1 MAIITFLVCTLV
13 AVLSYT
19 QISSQRKILEMELN
33 ERIALMRTN
42 LIERGKGFTINLSQQ
57 IENDLAAF
65 NLSGVMETLKESTKI
80 NREIKYAVLM
90 NSLGVVFIDTH
101 RPDLAQVKL
110 TGVRDKRALDQNNIV
125 VITYLEGDES
135 VIEIVNPLQIST
147 EPWGVLRLVYTLRL
161 LENEI
166 AISREQIREETK
178 RMIYRSIL
186 TALIFLAA
194 CLLLVFILA
203 TRLSKPLIRLT
214 ESARKLSKGD
224 FSISSDIQIR
234 SRDEIGVLGAS
245 FFEMSKDLESS
256 YKKLEEYSNRYRA
269 LFEYSPT
276 SLWEEDFS
284 EVKIFIDGLRD
295 KGIQDFGAYFNDHPE
310 ELKSC
315 TDMIKI
321 LDVNKSTLRLYEADS
336 KEALTE
342 SLDKIL
348 GDKSND
354 ILKEQV
360 LTIAEGK
367 AFEIQCVNKT
377 LKGREITVLM
387 KASIPPGYEKTW
399 GKVLISVHDL
409 SERMRAVFLK
419 DMFGRYLSEEVTNT
433 LLENPDLVN
442 LGGEKRSVTI
452 MMSDLRGFTS
462 LAERLEPEQVV
473 QILNTYFEIMV
484 EVLLKYNGTIN
495 EIIGDALLVIFGAP
509 QKMPDRAERAIA
521 CAIEMQNAMVQVN
534 KENRLQGL
542 PEIEMGIGLNEDE
555 VIVGNI
561 GSSKRSKYGVVGS
574 GVNMTSRIESY
585 SVGGQILISD
595 SVRKKAG
602 EIIRIDEQRE
612 VIPKG
617 AEVPLKIYEVGG
629 IGAPYNLALEE
640 TDTFLA
646 TLGRKVPLLY
656 TTLDGKD
663 VGKDQLKGF
672 ITCLSRKDAEIELLE
687 SLKPLTNI
695 KINLGN
701 VPEELASR
709 AFYAKVIEPTG
720 KDPRR
725 YVVRFTSISPEIA
738 AYFQALRQYAARPS
752 PRKNSCVITTPW
764 ISPTYLRFSSG
775 YILPFEN

>member
-1 MAIITFLVCTLV
+1 MTEKGTKDKKMVKWSIRWKLMAIITVLVFTLV

-33 ERIALMRTN
+33 ERIALMRAN
-42 LIERGKGFTINLSQQ
+42 LVERGKSFIINLSQQ

-65 NLSGVMETLKESTKI
+65 NLSGVMQTLKESAESNK
-80 NREIKYAVLM
+80 EIKYAILM
-90 NSLGVVFIDTH
+90 DSSGVVFMDTH
-101 RPDLAQVKL
+101 RPDLIQTQL
-110 TGVRDKRALDQNNIV
+110 TGERDRRALDQSKV
-125 VITYLEGDES
+125 AVMTYREGDES
-135 VIEIVNPLQIST
+135 IIEIVNPLQIST
-147 EPWGVLRLVYTLRL
+147 DPWGALRLIYTLKL

-166 AISREQIREETK
+166 EISRKQIRQEIK

-186 TALIFLAA
+186 TSLLFLGA
-194 CLLLVFILA
+194 CLLLVFILS
-203 TRLSKPLIRLT
+203 TRFSKPLIRLT

-245 FFEMSKDLESS
+245 FIEMSKDLESS

-284 EVKIFIDGLRD
+284 EVKIYIDGLRD
-295 KGIQDFGAYFNDHPE
+295 KGIQDFKEYFNDHPE
-310 ELKSC
+310 ELKNC

-321 LDVNKSTLRLYEADS
+321 LDVNESTLKLYEADS
-336 KEALTE
+336 KEAMTKNLE
-342 SLDKIL
+342 KIL
-348 GDKSND
+348 TNKSHD

-367 AFEIQCVNKT
+367 AFEIQCINRT
-377 LKGREITVLM
+377 LTGREITVLM
-387 KASIPPGYEKTW
+387 KASIPPGYEKNW
-399 GKVLISVHDL
+399 AKVLISVHDL

-462 LAERLEPEQVV
+462 LAERMEPEQVV

-484 EVLLKYNGTIN
+484 EVLLKYNATIN

-521 CAIEMQNAMVQVN
+521 CAIEMQNAMVKVN
-534 KENRLQGL
+534 EENRLQGL

-561 GSSKRSKYGVVGS
+561 ESSKRSKYGVVGS

-595 SVRKKAG
+595 SVRKQAG
-602 EIIRIDEQRE
+602 EILRIDEQRE

-617 AEVPLKIYEVGG
+617 ADAPLKIYEVGG

-640 TDTFLA
+640 KDPSLVA
-646 TLGRKVPLLY
+646 LGRRVSLLY
-656 TTLDGKD
+656 IALDGKD
-663 VGKDQLKGF
+663 VGKDQLRGLVS
-672 ITCLSRKDAEIELLE
+672 CLSRKGAEIELEAPLE
-687 SLKPLTNI
+687 PLTNI
-695 KINLGN
+695 KMNLGD
-701 VPEELASR
+701 VPEELASKN
-709 AFYAKVIEPTG
+709 FYGKVMECTK
-720 KDPRR
+720 KDANR
-725 YVVRFTSISPEIA
+725 YIVRFTSASPEVA
-738 AYFQALRQYAARPS
+738 AYFQALRQYAA
-752 PRKNSCVITTPW
+752 KE
-764 ISPTYLRFSSG
+764 ISA
-775 YILPFEN
+775 ENV

>member
-1 MAIITFLVCTLV
+1 MTEKGTKDKKMVKWSIRWKLMAIITVLVFTLV

-33 ERIALMRTN
+33 ERIALMRAN
-42 LIERGKGFTINLSQQ
+42 LVERGKSFIINLSQQ

-65 NLSGVMETLKESTKI
+65 NLSGVMQTLKESAESNK
-80 NREIKYAVLM
+80 EIKYAILM
-90 NSLGVVFIDTH
+90 DSSGVVFMDTH
-101 RPDLAQVKL
+101 RPDLIQTQL
-110 TGVRDKRALDQNNIV
+110 TGERDRRALDQSKV
-125 VITYLEGDES
+125 AVMTYREGDES
-135 VIEIVNPLQIST
+135 IIEIVNPLQIST
-147 EPWGVLRLVYTLRL
+147 NPWGALRIIYTLKL

-166 AISREQIREETK
+166 EVSRKQIRQEIK

-186 TALIFLAA
+186 TSLLFLGA
-194 CLLLVFILA
+194 CLLLVFILS
-203 TRLSKPLIRLT
+203 TRFSKPLIRLT

-245 FFEMSKDLESS
+245 FIEMSKDLESS

-284 EVKIFIDGLRD
+284 EVKIYIDGLRD
-295 KGIQDFGAYFNDHPE
+295 KGIQDFKEYFNDHPE
-310 ELKSC
+310 ELKNC

-321 LDVNKSTLRLYEADS
+321 LDVNESTLKLYEADS
-336 KEALTE
+336 KEAMTKNLE
-342 SLDKIL
+342 KIL
-348 GDKSND
+348 TNKSHD

-367 AFEIQCVNKT
+367 AFEIQCINRT
-377 LKGREITVLM
+377 LTGREITVLM
-387 KASIPPGYEKTW
+387 KASIPPGYEKNW
-399 GKVLISVHDL
+399 AKVLISVHDL

-462 LAERLEPEQVV
+462 LAERMEPEQVV

-484 EVLLKYNGTIN
+484 EVLLKYNATIN

-521 CAIEMQNAMVQVN
+521 CAIEMQNAMVKVN
-534 KENRLQGL
+534 EENRLQGL

-561 GSSKRSKYGVVGS
+561 ESSKRSKYGVVGS

-595 SVRKKAG
+595 SVRKQAG
-602 EIIRIDEQRE
+602 EILRIDEQRE

-617 AEVPLKIYEVGG
+617 ADAPLKIYEVGG

-640 TDTFLA
+640 KDPSLVA
-646 TLGRKVPLLY
+646 LGRRVSLLY
-656 TTLDGKD
+656 IALDGKD
-663 VGKDQLKGF
+663 VGKDQLRGLVS
-672 ITCLSRKDAEIELLE
+672 CLSRKGAEIELEAPLE
-687 SLKPLTNI
+687 PLTNI
-695 KINLGN
+695 KMNLGD
-701 VPEELASR
+701 VPEELASKN
-709 AFYAKVIEPTG
+709 FYGKVMECTK
-720 KDPRR
+720 KDANR
-725 YVVRFTSISPEIA
+725 YIVRFTSASPEVA
-738 AYFQALRQYAARPS
+738 AYFQALRQYAA
-752 PRKNSCVITTPW
+752 KE
-764 ISPTYLRFSSG
+764 ISA
-775 YILPFEN
+775 ENV

>member
-1 MAIITFLVCTLV
+1 MAIITLLVFTLV

-33 ERIALMRTN
+33 ERIALMRAN
-42 LIERGKGFTINLSQQ
+42 LVERGKSFIINLSQQ

-65 NLSGVMETLKESTKI
+65 NLSGVMQTLKESAESNK
-80 NREIKYAVLM
+80 EIRYAILM
-90 NSLGVVFIDTH
+90 DSSGVVFMDTH
-101 RPDLAQVKL
+101 RPDLIQTQL
-110 TGVRDKRALDQNNIV
+110 TGERDRRALDQSKV
-125 VITYLEGDES
+125 TVMTYTEGDES
-135 VIEIVNPLQIST
+135 IIEIVNPLQIST
-147 EPWGVLRLVYTLRL
+147 DPWGALRLIYTLKL

-166 AISREQIREETK
+166 EISRKQIRQEIK

-186 TALIFLAA
+186 TSLVFLGA
-194 CLLLVFILA
+194 CLLFVFILS
-203 TRLSKPLIRLT
+203 TRFSKPLIRLT

-245 FFEMSKDLESS
+245 FVEMSKDLESS

-284 EVKIFIDGLRD
+284 EVKIYIDGLRD
-295 KGIQDFGAYFNDHPE
+295 KGIQDFKEYFNDHPE
-310 ELKSC
+310 ELKNC

-321 LDVNKSTLRLYEADS
+321 LDVNESTLKLYEADS
-336 KEALTE
+336 KEAMTQN
-342 SLDKIL
+342 LDKIL
-348 GDKSND
+348 TNKSHD

-367 AFEIQCVNKT
+367 AFEIQCINRT
-377 LKGREITVLM
+377 LTGREITVLM
-387 KASIPPGYEKTW
+387 KASIPPGYEKNW
-399 GKVLISVHDL
+399 AKVLISVHDL

-484 EVLLKYNGTIN
+484 EVLLKYNATIN

-521 CAIEMQNAMVQVN
+521 CAIEMQNAMVKVN
-534 KENRLQGL
+534 EENRLQGL

-595 SVRKKAG
+595 SVRKQAG
-602 EIIRIDEQRE
+602 EILRIDEQRE

-617 AEVPLKIYEVGG
+617 ADAPLKIYEVGG

-640 TDTFLA
+640 KDPSLVA
-646 TLGRKVPLLY
+646 LGRRVPLLY
-656 TTLDGKD
+656 TALDGKD
-663 VGKDQLKGF
+663 VGKDQLRGLVS
-672 ITCLSRKDAEIELLE
+672 CLSKKGAEIELEEPLE
-687 SLKPLTNI
+687 PLTNI
-695 KINLGN
+695 KMNLGD
-701 VPEELASR
+701 VHEELGSKD
-709 AFYAKVIEPTG
+709 FYGKVMECT
-720 KDPRR
+720 KEDANR
-725 YVVRFTSISPEIA
+725 YIVRFTSASPEVA
-738 AYFQALRQYAARPS
+738 AYFQALRQYAAKEMS
-752 PRKNSCVITTPW
+752 A
-764 ISPTYLRFSSG
+764 
-775 YILPFEN
+775 ENV

>member
-1 MAIITFLVCTLV
+1 MTEKGTKDQKTVRWSIKWKLMGVITLLVFALV
-13 AVLSYT
+13 AILSYT

-33 ERIALMRTN
+33 ERIALMRAN
-42 LIERGKGFTINLSQQ
+42 LVERGKGFIINLSQQ

-65 NLSGVMETLKESTKI
+65 NLSGVMQTLKESAESNK
-80 NREIKYAVLM
+80 EIKYTILM
-90 NSLGVVFIDTH
+90 DSSGVVFMDTH
-101 RPDLAQVKL
+101 RPELTQTRLTGERDRRALAQSKVA
-110 TGVRDKRALDQNNIV
+110 VMNYR
-125 VITYLEGDES
+125 EGDES
-135 VIEIVNPLQIST
+135 IIEIVNPLQIST
-147 EPWGVLRLVYTLRL
+147 EPWGALRLIYTLKL

-166 AISREQIREETK
+166 ALSRKQIRQEIK

-186 TALIFLAA
+186 TSLIFLGA
-194 CLLLVFILA
+194 CLLLVFILS
-203 TRLSKPLIRLT
+203 TRFSKPLIRLT

-245 FFEMSKDLESS
+245 FVEMSKDLESS

-284 EVKIFIDGLRD
+284 EVKIYIDGLRD
-295 KGIQDFGAYFNDHPE
+295 KGIQDFREYFNDHPE
-310 ELKSC
+310 ELKNC

-321 LDVNKSTLRLYEADS
+321 LDVNESTLKLYEADS
-336 KEALTE
+336 KEAMTQN
-342 SLDKIL
+342 LDKIL
-348 GDKSND
+348 TNKSHD

-367 AFEIQCVNKT
+367 AFEIQCVNRT
-377 LKGREITVLM
+377 LTGREITVLM

-399 GKVLISVHDL
+399 AKVLISVHDL

-484 EVLLKYNGTIN
+484 EVLLKYNATIN

-521 CAIEMQNAMVQVN
+521 CAIEMQNAMVKVN
-534 KENRLQGL
+534 EENRLQGL

-595 SVRKKAG
+595 SVRNKAG
-602 EIIRIDEQRE
+602 DILRIDEQRE

-617 AEVPLKIYEVGG
+617 ADAPLKIYEVGG

-640 TDTFLA
+640 KDPSLLA
-646 TLGRKVPLLY
+646 LGRRVPLLY
-656 TTLDGKD
+656 TALDGKD
-663 VGKDQLKGF
+663 VGKDQLKGLVS
-672 ITCLSRKDAEIELLE
+672 CLSMKGAEIELEEPLE
-687 SLKPLTNI
+687 LLTNI
-695 KINLGN
+695 KMNLGD
-701 VPEELASR
+701 VPEELASKD
-709 AFYAKVIEPTG
+709 FYGKVIQCTG
-720 KDPRR
+720 KDDQR
-725 YVVRFTSISPEIA
+725 YIVRFTSASPEVA
-738 AYFQALRQYAARPS
+738 AYFQALRQYGAKGMSAG
-752 PRKNSCVITTPW
+752 NV
-764 ISPTYLRFSSG
+764 
-775 YILPFEN
+775 

>member
-1 MAIITFLVCTLV
+1 MGIITLLVFTLV
-13 AVLSYT
+13 AVLSYI
-19 QISSQRKILEMELN
+19 QISNQKKILEMELN
-33 ERIALMRTN
+33 ERIALMRAN

-65 NLSGVMETLKESTKI
+65 NLSGVMQALEESAAG
-80 NREIKYAVLM
+80 NQEIKYAILM
-90 NSLGVVFIDTH
+90 NSLGVAFIDTH
-101 RPDLAQVKL
+101 RPDLTQTKL
-110 TGVRDKRALDQNNIV
+110 TGVRDKRALDQNKIAV
-125 VITYLEGDES
+125 MTYREGDES

-147 EPWGVLRLVYTLRL
+147 EPWGVLRLIYTVKL

-166 AISREQIREETK
+166 EVSRKQIRKQIEG
-178 RMIYRSIL
+178 MIYRSIL
-186 TALIFLAA
+186 TSFIFLGA
-194 CLLLVFILA
+194 CLFFVFIFS
-203 TRLSKPLIRLT
+203 TRFSKPLIRLT

-245 FFEMSKDLESS
+245 FVEMSKDLEGS

-284 EVKIFIDGLRD
+284 EVKIYIDRLRN
-295 KGIQDFGAYFNDHPE
+295 KGIQDFRAYFNDHPE
-310 ELKSC
+310 ELKHC
-315 TDMIKI
+315 TEIIKI
-321 LDVNKSTLRLYEADS
+321 LDVNESTLKLYEADS
-336 KEALTE
+336 KEALTQ

-348 GDKSND
+348 TNTSHD

-367 AFEIQCVNKT
+367 AFEIQCINRT
-377 LKGREITVLM
+377 LKAREITVLM

-495 EIIGDALLVIFGAP
+495 EIIDDALLVIFGAP
-509 QKMPDRAERAIA
+509 QKMSDRAERAIA
-521 CAIEMQNAMVQVN
+521 CAIEMQNAMVKVN
-534 KENRLQGL
+534 EENRSQGL

-585 SVGGQILISD
+585 SVGGQILISE
-595 SVRKKAG
+595 SVRKQAG
-602 EIIRIDEQRE
+602 EILRIDEQRE

-617 AEVPLKIYEVGG
+617 AEAPLKIYEVGG

-640 TDTFLA
+640 KQTFMVVLE
-646 TLGRKVPLLY
+646 RNIPFLY
-656 TTLDGKD
+656 NTLDGKD
-663 VGKDQLKGF
+663 VGKELRQGH
-672 ITCLSRKDAEIELLE
+672 IACLSRKDAEILLE
-687 SLKPLTNI
+687 EPLKPLTNI
-695 KINLGN
+695 RMKLGN
-701 VPEELASR
+701 VPEELATK
-709 AFYAKVIEPTG
+709 AFYGKVIESKV
-720 KDPRR
+720 KDTNR
-725 YVVRFTSISPEIA
+725 YLIRFTSISPEIA
-738 AYFQALRQYAARPS
+738 AYFQALRQYAAKEMFP
-752 PRKNSCVITTPW
+752 
-764 ISPTYLRFSSG
+764 
-775 YILPFEN
+775 ENV

>member
-1 MAIITFLVCTLV
+1 MTEKGTKDKKMVKWSIRWKLMAIITVLVFTLV

-33 ERIALMRTN
+33 ERIALMRAN
-42 LIERGKGFTINLSQQ
+42 LVERGKSFMINLSQQ

-65 NLSGVMETLKESTKI
+65 NLSGVMQTLKESAESNK
-80 NREIKYAVLM
+80 EIKYAILM
-90 NSLGVVFIDTH
+90 DSSGVVFMDTH
-101 RPDLAQVKL
+101 RPDLIQTQL
-110 TGVRDKRALDQNNIV
+110 TGERDRRALDQSKV
-125 VITYLEGDES
+125 AVMTYREGDES
-135 VIEIVNPLQIST
+135 IIEIVNPLQIST
-147 EPWGVLRLVYTLRL
+147 DPWGALRLIYTLKL

-166 AISREQIREETK
+166 EISRKQIRQEIK

-186 TALIFLAA
+186 TSLLFLGA
-194 CLLLVFILA
+194 CLLLVFILS
-203 TRLSKPLIRLT
+203 TRFSKPLIRLT

-245 FFEMSKDLESS
+245 FIEMSKDLESS

-284 EVKIFIDGLRD
+284 EVKIYIDGLRD
-295 KGIQDFGAYFNDHPE
+295 KGIQDFKEYFNDHPE
-310 ELKSC
+310 ELKNC

-321 LDVNKSTLRLYEADS
+321 LDVNESTLKLYEADS
-336 KEALTE
+336 KEAMTKNLE
-342 SLDKIL
+342 KIL
-348 GDKSND
+348 TNKSHD

-367 AFEIQCVNKT
+367 AFEIQCINRT
-377 LKGREITVLM
+377 LTGREITVLM
-387 KASIPPGYEKTW
+387 KASIPPGYEKNW
-399 GKVLISVHDL
+399 AKVLISVHDL

-462 LAERLEPEQVV
+462 LAERMEPEQVV

-484 EVLLKYNGTIN
+484 EVLLKYNATIN

-521 CAIEMQNAMVQVN
+521 CAIEMQNAMVKVN
-534 KENRLQGL
+534 EENRLQGL

-561 GSSKRSKYGVVGS
+561 ESSKRSKYGVVGS

-595 SVRKKAG
+595 SVRKQAG
-602 EIIRIDEQRE
+602 EILRIDEQRE

-617 AEVPLKIYEVGG
+617 ADAPLKIYEVGG

-640 TDTFLA
+640 KDPSLVA
-646 TLGRKVPLLY
+646 LGRRVSLLY
-656 TTLDGKD
+656 IALDGKD
-663 VGKDQLKGF
+663 VGKDQLRGLVS
-672 ITCLSRKDAEIELLE
+672 CLSRKGAEIELEAPLE
-687 SLKPLTNI
+687 PLTNI
-695 KINLGN
+695 KMNLGD
-701 VPEELASR
+701 VPEELASKN
-709 AFYAKVIEPTG
+709 FYGKVMECTK
-720 KDPRR
+720 KDANR
-725 YVVRFTSISPEIA
+725 YIVRFTSASPEVA
-738 AYFQALRQYAARPS
+738 AYFQALRQYAA
-752 PRKNSCVITTPW
+752 KE
-764 ISPTYLRFSSG
+764 ISA
-775 YILPFEN
+775 ENV

>member
-1 MAIITFLVCTLV
+1 MAIITLLVFTLV

-33 ERIALMRTN
+33 ERIALMRAN
-42 LIERGKGFTINLSQQ
+42 LVERGKSFIINLSQQ

-65 NLSGVMETLKESTKI
+65 NLSGVMQTLKESAESNK
-80 NREIKYAVLM
+80 EIRYAILM
-90 NSLGVVFIDTH
+90 DSSGVVFMDTH
-101 RPDLAQVKL
+101 RPDLIQTQL
-110 TGVRDKRALDQNNIV
+110 TGERDRRALDQGKV
-125 VITYLEGDES
+125 TVMTYREGDES
-135 VIEIVNPLQIST
+135 IIEIVNPLQIST
-147 EPWGVLRLVYTLRL
+147 DPWGALRLIYTLKL

-166 AISREQIREETK
+166 EISRKQIRQEIK

-186 TALIFLAA
+186 TSFLFLGA
-194 CLLLVFILA
+194 CLLFVFILS
-203 TRLSKPLIRLT
+203 TRFSKPLIRLT

-245 FFEMSKDLESS
+245 FVEMSKDLESS

-284 EVKIFIDGLRD
+284 EVKIYIDGLRD
-295 KGIQDFGAYFNDHPE
+295 KGIQDFKEYFNDHPE
-310 ELKSC
+310 ELKNC

-321 LDVNKSTLRLYEADS
+321 LDVNESTLKLYEADS
-336 KEALTE
+336 KEAMTQN
-342 SLDKIL
+342 LDKIL
-348 GDKSND
+348 TNKSHD

-367 AFEIQCVNKT
+367 AFEIRCINRT
-377 LKGREITVLM
+377 LTGKEITVLM
-387 KASIPPGYEKTW
+387 KASIPPGYEKNW
-399 GKVLISVHDL
+399 AKVLISVHDL

-484 EVLLKYNGTIN
+484 EVLLKYNATIN

-509 QKMPDRAERAIA
+509 QIMPERAERAIA
-521 CAIEMQNAMVQVN
+521 CAIEMQNAMVKVN
-534 KENRLQGL
+534 EENRLQGL

-595 SVRKKAG
+595 SVRKQAG
-602 EIIRIDEQRE
+602 EILRIDEQRE

-617 AEVPLKIYEVGG
+617 ADAPLKIYEVGG

-640 TDTFLA
+640 KDPSLVA
-646 TLGRKVPLLY
+646 LGRRVPLLY
-656 TTLDGKD
+656 TALDGKD
-663 VGKDQLKGF
+663 VGKDQLRGLVS
-672 ITCLSRKDAEIELLE
+672 CLSKKGAEIELEEPLE
-687 SLKPLTNI
+687 PLTNI
-695 KINLGN
+695 KMNLGD
-701 VPEELASR
+701 VHEELGSKD
-709 AFYAKVIEPTG
+709 FYGKVMECTK
-720 KDPRR
+720 KDANR
-725 YVVRFTSISPEIA
+725 YIVRFTSASPEVA
-738 AYFQALRQYAARPS
+738 AYFQALRQYAAKEMS
-752 PRKNSCVITTPW
+752 A
-764 ISPTYLRFSSG
+764 
-775 YILPFEN
+775 ENV

>member
-1 MAIITFLVCTLV
+1 M
-13 AVLSYT
+13 
-19 QISSQRKILEMELN
+19 
-33 ERIALMRTN
+33 
-42 LIERGKGFTINLSQQ
+42 
-57 IENDLAAF
+57 
-65 NLSGVMETLKESTKI
+65 
-80 NREIKYAVLM
+80 
-90 NSLGVVFIDTH
+90 
-101 RPDLAQVKL
+101 
-110 TGVRDKRALDQNNIV
+110 
-125 VITYLEGDES
+125 TYREGDES
-135 VIEIVNPLQIST
+135 IIEIVNPLQIST
-147 EPWGVLRLVYTLRL
+147 APWGALRLIYTLKL

-166 AISREQIREETK
+166 EISRKQIRQEIK

-186 TALIFLAA
+186 TSLLFLGG
-194 CLLLVFILA
+194 CLLLVFILS
-203 TRLSKPLIRLT
+203 TRFSKPLIRLT

-245 FFEMSKDLESS
+245 FVEMSKDLESS

-284 EVKIFIDGLRD
+284 EVKLYIDGLRD
-295 KGIQDFGAYFNDHPE
+295 KGIQDFRVYFNDHSE
-310 ELKSC
+310 ELKHC

-321 LDVNKSTLRLYEADS
+321 LDVNESTLKLYEADT
-336 KEALTE
+336 KEVMTQN
-342 SLDKIL
+342 LDKIL
-348 GDKSND
+348 TNKSHD

-367 AFEIQCVNKT
+367 AFEIQCVNRT
-377 LKGREITVLM
+377 LTGKEITVLM
-387 KASIPPGYEKTW
+387 KASIPPGYETTW
-399 GKVLISVHDL
+399 AKVLISVHDL

-473 QILNTYFEIMV
+473 QVLNTYFEIMV
-484 EVLLKYNGTIN
+484 EVLLKYNATIN

-521 CAIEMQNAMVQVN
+521 CSIEMQNAMVKVN
-534 KENRLQGL
+534 EENRQQGL
-542 PEIEMGIGLNEDE
+542 PEIEMGIGLNEDK

-595 SVRKKAG
+595 SVRKQAG
-602 EIIRIDEQRE
+602 EILRIDEQRE
-612 VIPKG
+612 IIPKG
-617 AEVPLKIYEVGG
+617 AEAPLKIYEVGG

-640 TDTFLA
+640 KDPSLIA
-646 TLGRKVPLLY
+646 LGRRVPLLY
-656 TTLDGKD
+656 TALDGKD
-663 VGKDQLKGF
+663 VGREQLNGLVSRLSKKG
-672 ITCLSRKDAEIELLE
+672 AEIELEEPLE
-687 SLKPLTNI
+687 LLANI
-695 KINLGN
+695 KMNLGD
-701 VPEELASR
+701 VPEELASKD
-709 AFYAKVIEPTG
+709 FYGKVIQCIG
-720 KDPRR
+720 KDEQR
-725 YVVRFTSISPEIA
+725 YIVRFTSASPEVA
-738 AYFQALRQYAARPS
+738 AYFQALRQYGAKGMSA
-752 PRKNSCVITTPW
+752 
-764 ISPTYLRFSSG
+764 
-775 YILPFEN
+775 ENI